1 MTAPDTGIQAKLGAL
16 LTPVADK
23 LWGYFEPK
31 IEVLI
36 TDVINQTLETWL
48 PKIIKAMDDNMDVWM
63 PRIIKAV
70 IIATVQA
77 VRGIAVNSED
87 KLTDLIPGTVDDAV
101 FDPIVKNVSDLLG
114 KIGL

>member
-1 MTAPDTGIQAKLGAL
+1 MTAPDNSVQAKLGAL

-23 LWGYFEPK
+23 LWGYFQPK
-31 IEVLI
+31 VEVLI

-48 PKIIKAMDDNMDVWM
+48 PKIIKAMDDNMNVWM

-77 VRGIAVNSED
+77 MRGIAVDSED
-87 KLTDLIPGTVDDAV
+87 KLTDLIPGPVDDAI
-101 FDPIVKNVSDLLG
+101 FDPIVKNISDVLG